1 MPTQTQK
8 DSTPSHRVVPRYF
21 EMWNTGDVSVA
32 AEVLSP
38 DWADHAHPEVRAP
51 GDVQHAVAQTR
62 AARPGLRFHV
72 EAVLG
77 ADDLVSV
84 VGGVG
89 HESRPGEFDSRL
101 IWLVRL
107 LDGRM
112 VEMWTYR
119 LTNS

>member
-1 MPTQTQK
+1 VT
-8 DSTPSHRVVPRYF
+8 SS
-21 EMWNTGDVSVA
+21 
-32 AEVLSP
+32 
-38 DWADHAHPEVRAP
+38 
-51 GDVQHAVAQTR
+51 AVAQTR
-62 AARPGLRFHV
+62 AARLGLRFHV

-84 VGGVG
+84 IGGVG
-89 HESRPGEFDSRL
+89 HESRLGEFDSRL

-119 LTNS
+119 LANS